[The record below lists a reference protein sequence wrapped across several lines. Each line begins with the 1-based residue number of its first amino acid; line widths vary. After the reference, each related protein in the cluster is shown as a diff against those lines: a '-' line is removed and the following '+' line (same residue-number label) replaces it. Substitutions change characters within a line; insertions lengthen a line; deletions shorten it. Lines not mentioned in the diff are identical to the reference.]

1 MFTQARE
8 GSRGLRSTKK
18 RAKIRT
24 LSKSTDD
31 IANWLDP
38 TVRGLT
44 GDVVQSVSPL
54 LVQNSFTEIMN
65 EEMNKNANADLI
77 VGLCIIIFSNLR

>member
-1 MFTQARE
+1 MFTRARE
-8 GSRGLRSTKK
+8 GSQGLGSTKK

-24 LSKSTDD
+24 LSKLTDD

-44 GDVVQSVSPL
+44 GDVARSVSL
-54 LVQNSFTEIMN
+54 LSVQDSFIDIIN
-65 EEMNKNANADLI
+65 EETNKNANADLI
-77 VGLCIIIFSNLR
+77 VGLCIVIFSNLR